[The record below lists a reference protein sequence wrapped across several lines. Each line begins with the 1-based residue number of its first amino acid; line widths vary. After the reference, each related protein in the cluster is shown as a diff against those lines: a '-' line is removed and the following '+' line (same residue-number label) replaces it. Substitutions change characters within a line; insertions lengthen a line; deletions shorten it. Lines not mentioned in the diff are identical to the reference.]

1 MIYSCCY
8 WFYCYGYGCGYCC
21 CYCWCRE
28 PRPKFPTP
36 PTWPI
41 FSLDICSISM
51 TGGALN
57 PKRFPLLF
65 GWLLLCPT
73 PSGLFGRLMPR
84 PPSWFLL
91 SRPYEAP
98 FIGDASKREFCLSSS
113 SGCAWS
119 GCWFIKLL
127 LDGCY
132 LSESIGSFGGCW
144 CFLDVTDCLRCW
156 LLLPP
161 PPAPPCPT
169 PRSP

>member
-1 MIYSCCY
+1 M
-8 WFYCYGYGCGYCC
+8 
-21 CYCWCRE
+21 
-28 PRPKFPTP
+28 
-36 PTWPI
+36 
-41 FSLDICSISM
+41 SM

-65 GWLLLCPT
+65 DWLLLCPT

-113 SGCAWS
+113 SGYACS

-132 LSESIGSFGGCW
+132 LSESMGSFGGCW

-156 LLLPP
+156 LLLP
-161 PPAPPCPT
+161 CPT
-169 PRSP
+169 PRSPKGWGSTFFSSLSFFFSLCFTTFLNLEPALRTFDPSWPPSRLEAPGWEPLSLP